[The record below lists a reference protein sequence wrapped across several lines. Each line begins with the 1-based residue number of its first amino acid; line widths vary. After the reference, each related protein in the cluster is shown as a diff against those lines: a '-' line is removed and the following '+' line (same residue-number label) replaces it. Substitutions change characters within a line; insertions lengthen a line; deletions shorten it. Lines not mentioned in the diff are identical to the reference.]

1 MIGIVGF
8 IVIWL
13 VTGVTILG
21 CTGIP
26 SGMGHV
32 EQVAAIIVAFALM
45 CLVTFLMFISANR
58 IVKLLGKHV
67 INVISRVM
75 GLILAL
81 IATQM
86 VILGV
91 KNAIEMY
98 TKSA

>member
-1 MIGIVGF
+1 MNFAGMN
-8 IVIWL
+8 
-13 VTGVTILG
+13 
-21 CTGIP
+21 

-32 EQVAAIIVAFALM
+32 EQVITIIVSFALM

-58 IVKLLGKHV
+58 IVDFLGKNV
-67 INVISRVM
+67 INVISRIM

-86 VILGV
+86 VILGI

-98 TKSA
+98 MKSA